1 MKTILISG
9 CAGFIGCNLIERLII
24 NNKII
29 GIDNFS
35 SSSEHKLLKFIN
47 NKNFEFIKSDNNTL
61 SSIND
66 KIDIIYNLACPASP
80 PRYQNAPLFTL
91 KTNFI
96 GTMNLLDLAKK
107 KSSIFIQAST
117 SEVYGDPLEHPQNE
131 NYFGNVTTMGPRSC
145 YDEGKRVAETLCYE
159 YRRNF
164 NVETRV
170 VRIFN
175 SYGPYMDIDDGR
187 VISNFLVNVIKNKPL
202 EIYGDGSQT
211 RSFCY
216 IDDLVDGLIKASLI
230 DFNIPINLGND
241 NEISLNNLAKALK
254 DTFKKIKIN
263 YKEGAKDDPK
273 MRKPDINRAKDI
285 LNWSPNISLDKG
297 LSLTIDYFKSQILYE

>member
-1 MKTILISG
+1 
-9 CAGFIGCNLIERLII
+9 
-24 NNKII
+24 
-29 GIDNFS
+29 
-35 SSSEHKLLKFIN
+35 
-47 NKNFEFIKSDNNTL
+47 
-61 SSIND
+61 
-66 KIDIIYNLACPASP
+66 
-80 PRYQNAPLFTL
+80 
-91 KTNFI
+91 
-96 GTMNLLDLAKK
+96 
-107 KSSIFIQAST
+107 
-117 SEVYGDPLEHPQNE
+117 
-131 NYFGNVTTMGPRSC
+131 MGPRSC

-175 SYGPYMDIDDGR
+175 TYGPYMDIDDGR

-263 YKEGAKDDPK
+263 YKEGVKDDPK
-273 MRKPDINRAKDI
+273 MRKPDINRAKDL
-285 LNWSPNISLDKG
+285 LNWSPKISLDKG
-297 LSLTIDYFKSQILYE
+297 LSLTIDYFKSQIL